1 MSILIAMTVLMSA
14 CGTSKRAIDTDLT
27 GDQSAVRATLFQ
39 DIDEQLEYLESI
51 NADLLSPGNFESGMQ
66 FYENA
71 EQLLREQRDIETIRA
86 ELARASS
93 AFDKAAE
100 TAKLGEVTF
109 SSTITTRNDALEANA
124 PVLRP
129 DNWEEAEAT
138 FRTAAIA
145 LEEGNVNR
153 ARQQSQEAEAQY
165 RSVELMAI
173 QANYLDEARET
184 LSTAAEEG
192 TERTAP
198 KTTARAEE
206 LVLQAE
212 SLLSQDRYDTSEA
225 DKIAR
230 EAAYEAKHAL
240 SLHRMIRQMQDNNQT
255 FEDALLK
262 TEEPLQNIAEALDL
276 QVRFD
281 EGWTAP
287 TNTIIGAIENNAAR
301 EQELSENKAR
311 REQELTNQ
319 INELNREVS
328 FLRSQIEEKGDLAG
342 QLEIQRMRDEAIS
355 SVRGMFTE
363 DEGTVFLDGNNVL
376 IRLYGLSFPVGQSTI
391 VPENFQLLRK
401 VQNAIKGFE
410 DGKIAIEGHTD
421 PSGSLEL
428 NMRLSEDRAD
438 AVAQYIRAN
447 IGMPVNMTAEGF
459 GPERPVASNETAEG
473 RAKNRR
479 IDIVITPEWAL
490 NN

>member
-1 MSILIAMTVLMSA
+1 MTVLISA
-14 CGTSKRAIDTDLT
+14 CGSSERAIDTDLT

-86 ELARASS
+86 ELTRASS

-109 SSTITTRNDALEANA
+109 SRTIMTRNDALEANA

-129 DNWEEAEAT
+129 DNWKEAEAT

-153 ARQQSQEAEAQY
+153 ARQQSQAAEDQY

-184 LSTAAEEG
+184 LDTAAEEG
-192 TERTAP
+192 TEQTAP

-212 SLLSQDRYDTSEA
+212 SLLSRDRYDTSEA

-240 SLHRMIRQMQDNNQT
+240 SLHRMIRQMQDNDQT

-262 TEEPLQNIAEALDL
+262 TEEPLQNIAETLDL

-281 EGWTAP
+281 EGWSAP
-287 TNTIIGAIENNAAR
+287 TNTIISAIENNAAR
-301 EQELSENKAR
+301 G
-311 REQELTNQ
+311 QELTTQ
-319 INELNREVS
+319 INELNEEVS

-342 QLEIQRMRDEAIS
+342 QLEIQRMRDEAIN

-410 DGKIAIEGHTD
+410 NGKIAIEGHTD
-421 PSGSLEL
+421 SSGSLEL